1 MVGKVTPDNIAT
13 GSTIAAIMG
22 HSKYQTPLEAYMNAV
37 NGRPEWEQ
45 NLPAKIGDFME
56 NFVLTESAE
65 ILGLTDLDLDHPE
78 PYFLDHMNAGG
89 SEQILAVSL
98 DGMAE
103 GNGQTLYDD
112 PEKGIYIISADD
124 SITLDGP
131 GVLEAKTTRAAP
143 VDVPPL
149 YRGPLQ
155 LQAQMLCTGASW
167 GAVCT
172 LYQGSELRIY
182 VYKANPEMQKLI
194 IKSAQDFKRRVEELD
209 PYPALSSSEAA
220 EKYPASEG
228 PKKIIDADEALQEKV
243 HQLAHI
249 RSELKA
255 YEKLAE
261 DLQIDIMEMMQDA
274 DECVAGTYRVVWPV
288 RNIKAKPEQTK
299 IIPAVEASRV
309 RGKTLQI
316 KEQ

>member
-22 HSKYQTPLEAYMNAV
+22 HSKYQTPYEAYMNAV
-37 NGRPEWEQ
+37 NERPEWEQ

-56 NFVLTESAE
+56 DFVLTESAE
-65 ILGLTDLDLDHPE
+65 VLGVSGLNTHHPE
-78 PYFLDHMNAGG
+78 PYWHGEGG
-89 SEQILAVSL
+89 EQFLAVSL
-98 DGMAE
+98 DGMVE
-103 GNGQTLYDD
+103 GSGQTLYDN

-124 SITLDGP
+124 SITLEGR
-131 GVLEAKTTRAAP
+131 GILEAKTTRAAP

-155 LQAQMLCTGASW
+155 LQAQMLCTDAKW

-182 VYKANPEMQKLI
+182 VYKANPEMQQLI
-194 IKSAQDFKRRVEELD
+194 IKSAQDFKRRVEEQD
-209 PYPALSSSEAA
+209 PYPALSSTEAA
-220 EKYPASEG
+220 EKYPVSDG
-228 PKKIIDADEALQEKV
+228 PKKIIDADTPLKEKIE
-243 HQLAHI
+243 QLAHI
-249 RSELKA
+249 RAELKA
-255 YEKLAE
+255 YEKLSE
-261 DLQIDIMEMMQDA
+261 DLQVDIMESMQDA
-274 DECVAGTYRVVWPV
+274 DECVAGRYKVVWPV

-299 IIPAVEASRV
+299 TIPAVEAQRV

-316 KEQ
+316 KEL

>member
-37 NGRPEWEQ
+37 NGRPEWQQ

-56 NFVLTESAE
+56 DFVLTESAE
-65 ILGLTDLDLDHPE
+65 VLGLTDCKFEYNEALWHED
-78 PYFLDHMNAGG
+78 F
-89 SEQILAVSL
+89 LAVSL
-98 DGMAE
+98 DGSAE
-103 GNGQTLYDD
+103 GNGITLYDN

-124 SITLDGP
+124 SITLEGR
-131 GVLEAKTTRAAP
+131 GILEAKTTRAAP

-155 LQAQMLCTGASW
+155 LQAQMLCTGAKW

-182 VYKANPEMQKLI
+182 VYKANPEMQQLI
-194 IKSAQDFKRRVEELD
+194 IKSAQDFKRRVEEQD
-209 PYPALSSSEAA
+209 PYPALSSTEAA
-220 EKYPASEG
+220 EKYPATDG
-228 PKKIIDADEALQEKV
+228 PKKVIDADETLQEKV

-288 RNIKAKPEQTK
+288 RNIKAKPEQIKT
-299 IIPAVEASRV
+299 IPAVEAQRV

>member
-1 MVGKVTPDNIAT
+1 MIGKVTPDNIAT

-22 HSKYQTPLEAYMNAV
+22 HSKYQTPYEAYMNAV

-56 NFVLTESAE
+56 EFVLTESAE
-65 ILGLTDLDLDHPE
+65 VIGLSSIDLDHPE
-78 PYFLDHMNAGG
+78 PYFLDHMNADGA
-89 SEQILAVSL
+89 EQILAVSL

-103 GNGQTLYDD
+103 GTGITLYDNS
-112 PEKGIYIISADD
+112 EKGIYIISADD

-155 LQAQMLCTGASW
+155 LQAQMLCTGAQW

-182 VYKANPEMQKLI
+182 VYKANPEMQQLI
-194 IKSAQDFKRRVEELD
+194 INTAKDFKRRVKELD
-209 PYPALSSSEAA
+209 PYPAISASEAA
-220 EKYPASEG
+220 EKYPAGEV
-228 PKKIIDADEALQEKV
+228 KKIIDADTPLKEKIA
-243 HQLAHI
+243 QLAHI
-249 RSELKA
+249 RAELKA
-255 YEKLAE
+255 YEKLSE
-261 DLQIDIMEMMQDA
+261 DLQVDIMESMQDA
-274 DECVAGTYRVVWPV
+274 DECVAGHYKVVWPV

-299 IIPAVEASRV
+299 TIPAVEAQRV

-316 KEQ
+316 KEL

>member
-56 NFVLTESAE
+56 DFVLTESAE
-65 ILGLTDLDLDHPE
+65 ILGLTDCALEHNEALWYED
-78 PYFLDHMNAGG
+78 
-89 SEQILAVSL
+89 SLAVSL
-98 DGMAE
+98 DGTAE

-124 SITLDGP
+124 SITLDGL

-155 LQAQMLCTGASW
+155 LQAQMLCAGASW

-182 VYKANPEMQKLI
+182 VYKANPEMQQLI

-209 PYPALSSSEAA
+209 PYPALNPSEAA

-228 PKKIIDADEALQEKV
+228 PKKVIDADEALQEKV

-261 DLQIDIMEMMQDA
+261 DLQLDIMEMMKDA

>member
-22 HSKYQTPLEAYMNAV
+22 HSKYKTPLEAYFDAV

-56 NFVLTESAE
+56 DFVLTESAE
-65 ILGLTDLDLDHPE
+65 ALGVSDLNLDHPE
-78 PYFLDHMNAGG
+78 PYWHGEGG
-89 SEQILAVSL
+89 EPFLAVSL
-98 DGMAE
+98 DGMVE
-103 GNGQTLYDD
+103 GSGQTLYDN

-124 SITLDGP
+124 SITLEGR
-131 GVLEAKTTRAAP
+131 GILEAKTTRAAP

-155 LQAQMLCTGASW
+155 LQAQMLCADAKW

-182 VYKANPEMQKLI
+182 VYKANREMQELI
-194 IKSAQDFKRRVEELD
+194 IQAAKDFKRRVKELD
-209 PYPALSSSEAA
+209 PYPALTPSEAI
-220 EKYPASEG
+220 EKYPASEE
-228 PKKIIDADEALQEKV
+228 KKIIAADTPLKEKIE
-243 HQLAHI
+243 QLAHI
-249 RSELKA
+249 RAELKGYEEL
-255 YEKLAE
+255 YEKLQVE
-261 DLQIDIMEMMQDA
+261 IMESMQDA
-274 DECVAGTYRVVWPV
+274 DECIAGSYRVVWPV
-288 RNIKAKPEQTK
+288 RNVKAKPEQTK
-299 IIPAVEASRV
+299 IIPAVEAHRV

-316 KEQ
+316 KDH

>member
-56 NFVLTESAE
+56 DFVLTESAE
-65 ILGLTDLDLDHPE
+65 ILGLTDCVLEHNEALWYGD
-78 PYFLDHMNAGG
+78 F
-89 SEQILAVSL
+89 LAVSL

-182 VYKANPEMQKLI
+182 VYKANPEMQQLI
-194 IKSAQDFKRRVEELD
+194 IKSAQDFKRRVEERD

-228 PKKIIDADEALQEKV
+228 PKKIIDADEVLQEKV